1 MALDVLFSGFAP
13 FGGDASNP
21 SWSAAQYAAKLLS
34 GEGIRAEAKEL
45 PVEFGV
51 AARELLRLVET
62 EKPRVV
68 IAAGLA
74 AGRKAVTP
82 ERIGINLRDAR
93 IPDNAGAQPLDE
105 RIVADGPDA
114 HFSTLPCKAI
124 VAALGRADIPASLS
138 YHAGTYVCND
148 LLYLLLHGV
157 AEGCRAGFVHV
168 PAESDLDLLVSG
180 RALAIAAREALAVGD
195 GVGDARL
202 RGGSEA

>member
-1 MALDVLFSGFAP
+1 MALDVLLSGFAP
-13 FGGDASNP
+13 FGGDATNP
-21 SWSAAQYAAKLLS
+21 SWSAAQHAAKLLVE
-34 GEGIRAEAKEL
+34 EGIRAEAKEL

-51 AARELLRLVET
+51 AAQELLRLVEA

-105 RIVADGPDA
+105 KIVADGPDA
-114 HFSTLPCKAI
+114 HFSTLPCKVI
-124 VAALGRADIPASLS
+124 VAALGRADIPASVS

-148 LLYLLLHGV
+148 LLYLLVHGV
-157 AEGCRAGFVHV
+157 GEDCRAGFVHV
-168 PAESDLDLLVSG
+168 PAEADLDPLVSG
-180 RALAIAAREALAVGD
+180 QALAIAAREALAVGD
-195 GVGDARL
+195 GVVDARL